1 LVGEKLTT
9 PNAFEVG
16 VMFGLPNRAVFVKLN
31 ASARNWSL
39 MRSYKINCL
48 NSETSVL
55 GGFVR
60 GWAVNG
66 ITRFTTGFPVNISQS
81 GDRSLVGIPRGSID
95 QPNFIG
101 PLQIQDPRLPGPRR
115 SNQYFSSS
123 AFTSEPLGGFGNAN
137 RAFFHGPGLNNWD
150 FGLHKD
156 TALREGM
163 ALQFRVEFFNLFNH
177 AQFNNPN
184 GNFAS
189 SQFGYVTSARDP
201 RIGQMGLKFLW

>member
-1 LVGEKLTT
+1 MSASSGRPESGAIRSPSTVSTTRSVTVDSLVS
-9 PNAFEVG
+9 
-16 VMFGLPNRAVFVKLN
+16 GLG
-31 ASARNWSL
+31 SALPKRLVQGWS
-39 MRSYKINCL
+39 I
-48 NSETSVL
+48 
-55 GGFVR
+55 
-60 GWAVNG
+60 NG

-95 QPNFIG
+95 QPNFVG
-101 PLQIQDPRLPGPRR
+101 PLVIQDPRLPGPRR
-115 SNQYFSSS
+115 SNQYFSGS

-150 FGLHKD
+150 FALHKN
-156 TALREGM
+156 TAIRESM
-163 ALQFRVEFFNLFNH
+163 ALQFRAEFFNVFNH

-201 RIGQMGLKFLW
+201 RIGQMSLKFLW